1 MLMGGGYQ
9 GSGVRVGD
17 QVIQVG
23 GHKRNHGK
31 AGTVLSVTPRL
42 PDWTVRLVVA
52 FVDGKKRIVLP
63 KQVDVTYRP
72 LVMGFNSMRYD
83 PWRYV
88 L

>member
-1 MLMGGGYQ
+1 MDEADHRSSMLMAGGF
-9 GSGVRVGD
+9 
-17 QVIQVG
+17 
-23 GHKRNHGK
+23 
-31 AGTVLSVTPRL
+31 LSVRPYL